1 MSEPSEPEYL
11 TVTYLPARRSRSRTP
26 GDLPDEAEVTVAKSR
41 TGDKRDGHPAQLHQD
56 ELEARERM
64 KEAIARY
71 GWRREPLP

>member
-1 MSEPSEPEYL
+1 MTEPSEPEYQ
-11 TVTYLPARRSRSRTP
+11 TVTYLPARRSPLRTLA
-26 GDLPDEAEVTVAKSR
+26 DLPDEAKTTVATSR
-41 TGDKRDGHPAQLHQD
+41 PGGERDAHPAQPHQD